1 MHLMLGSELSR
12 GLCDRLD
19 EVADVTGQAWGTFLK
34 HQIAGGRGGGR
45 GRAGMDS
52 YLGDLHYQLL
62 SRISPGGRDQR
73 KGLTIPVLLHQGF
86 IKGTY
91 IRGTFWTAA

>member
-34 HQIAGGRGGGR
+34 HQIGRG
-45 GRAGMDS
+45 DS
-52 YLGDLHYQLL
+52 HLGDLHYQLL
-62 SRISPGGRDQR
+62 SRISPVGEIRE
-73 KGLTIPVLLHQGF
+73 KG
-86 IKGTY
+86 
-91 IRGTFWTAA
+91 